1 MKPYGHRPVKNPDK
15 ADLRA
20 DGGQSCRIK
29 IRSNNR
35 SAARRSQHKGARRA
49 AVLKTTTSTHTER
62 LSDGSAYQLKGIEL
76 TLSDGES
83 YTVECD
89 GESVEV
95 YLHDHEGG
103 ETSEASGSW
112 DQRER
117 MTRGLWPS
125 LCLDDVDIINR
136 ALREAL

>member
-1 MKPYGHRPVKNPDK
+1 MQDP
-15 ADLRA
+15 
-20 DGGQSCRIK
+20 I
-29 IRSNNR
+29 
-35 SAARRSQHKGARRA
+35 
-49 AVLKTTTSTHTER
+49 TMTSTHTDR

-103 ETSEASGSW
+103 ETSAASGHW
-112 DQRER
+112 EQRER
-117 MTRGLWPS
+117 RTRHLWPS